1 MNADRLVCCAVVD
14 ARAVWV
20 YISHSTLSIPFFS
33 PTLSL
38 FFPSVRM
45 DAVDADPLAPFI
57 QRYYY
62 YQDRHAPPSFQ
73 ALDVTGL
80 DRFET
85 RNMVD
90 YHNP

>member
-1 MNADRLVCCAVVD
+1 MLRCGGRARCLSIHFPFDVVD
-14 ARAVWV
+14 
-20 YISHSTLSIPFFS
+20 SFFLSPS
-33 PTLSL
+33 LSL

-45 DAVDADPLAPFI
+45 DAVDADPPAPFI